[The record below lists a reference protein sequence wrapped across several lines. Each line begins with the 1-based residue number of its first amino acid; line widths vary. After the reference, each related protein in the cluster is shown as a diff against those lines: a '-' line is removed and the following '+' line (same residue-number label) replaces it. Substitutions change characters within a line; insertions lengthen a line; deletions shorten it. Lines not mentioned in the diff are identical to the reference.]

1 MFDVNDFTPILSW
14 QNKVTLDEY
23 QRWVRSVEMN
33 SSDYGSIENII
44 FLLQKYIF
52 DTDFEYFS
60 WDYDDESEVTKNKW
74 QAAKMVITI
83 ASKIVNRHELK
94 PLVLTIMA
102 QNYIVLGKWNKAIE
116 CYTAALNEYDSR
128 EDRNDIFN
136 PPSSKDYTSEEQ
148 SAVLSIIHNIGI
160 IYCRS

>member
-14 QNKVTLDEY
+14 QNKVNLDEY

-102 QNYIVLGKWNKAIE
+102 
-116 CYTAALNEYDSR
+116 
-128 EDRNDIFN
+128 
-136 PPSSKDYTSEEQ
+136 
-148 SAVLSIIHNIGI
+148 
-160 IYCRS
+160 